1 MRRLIATVVCL
12 FLLGGCSG
20 LQTNVK
26 MKRFART
33 AEGYSKAIRWSE
45 YDVAA
50 QFVKRSNQEEMME
63 DLTRLE
69 DVRVTDY
76 TVKNITTQKEDTE
89 IAQVVEIQYYRTGEM
104 IHKKKLIMEQWA
116 YDQKE
121 GQWYLTS
128 RLPNLP

>member
-1 MRRLIATVVCL
+1 
-12 FLLGGCSG
+12 
-20 LQTNVK
+20 
-26 MKRFART
+26 
-33 AEGYSKAIRWSE
+33 
-45 YDVAA
+45 
-50 QFVKRSNQEEMME
+50 MME